1 MQYVIAVF
9 SALLPAFFLVGYVW
23 FRDKNKRE
31 PIREVL
37 RGVWNGVLSIA
48 LALIIVT
55 PCTWLQQLLP
65 FFAEGNGI
73 WGAVGTAFLSAAIPE
88 EIAKFVMFRSLVKDN
103 RYFDE
108 RMDGVVYAA
117 AVSMGFAGVENV
129 LYLLDNLDALLG
141 VGLIRA
147 LFSVPGHFFYA
158 VFMGYFY
165 SLACFGDGRK
175 KELNY
180 VLALLV
186 PIILHGVFDS
196 LLFVMPHITPIWV
209 LLVLILFVAFNIWIN
224 VMAHKRMRIVLKADE
239 DMFATQA
246 AEASVAQQIGVMT
259 GVQSEESF
267 GTEMEIPAGE
277 HMPTEQTEQTEPN

>member
-37 RGVWNGVLSIA
+37 RGVWNGVLSIV

-55 PCTWLQQLLP
+55 PCTWLQQFLP
-65 FFAEGNGI
+65 FFAEGNVI

-88 EIAKFVMFRSLVKDN
+88 EIAKFVMFRSLVKEN

-108 RMDGVVYAA
+108 RMDGIVYAA

-165 SLACFGDGRK
+165 SLACFGDKRRK
-175 KELNY
+175 VLNY

-186 PIILHGVFDS
+186 PILLHGIFDS
-196 LLFVMPHITPIWV
+196 LLFVMPHITTIGV
-209 LLVLILFVAFNIWIN
+209 FLALILFVAFNIWIN
-224 VMAHKRMRIVLKADE
+224 VMAHKRMRIVLETDKVMLE
-239 DMFATQA
+239 EQR
-246 AEASVAQQIGVMT
+246 AEEVLEET
-259 GVQSEESF
+259 PPSEEVRQL
-267 GTEMEIPAGE
+267 E
-277 HMPTEQTEQTEPN
+277 EPKLSKEFLPLEEPRISEETKDVPRN

>member
-37 RGVWNGVLSIA
+37 RGVWNGVLSIV

-55 PCTWLQQLLP
+55 PCTWLQQFLP
-65 FFAEGNGI
+65 FFAEGNVI

-88 EIAKFVMFRSLVKDN
+88 EIAKFVMFRSLVKEN

-108 RMDGVVYAA
+108 RMDGIVYAA

-147 LFSVPGHFFYA
+147 LFSVPGLFFLPFSRA
-158 VFMGYFY
+158 T
-165 SLACFGDGRK
+165 STP
-175 KELNY
+175 
-180 VLALLV
+180 LL
-186 PIILHGVFDS
+186 
-196 LLFVMPHITPIWV
+196 
-209 LLVLILFVAFNIWIN
+209 
-224 VMAHKRMRIVLKADE
+224 
-239 DMFATQA
+239 
-246 AEASVAQQIGVMT
+246 ASVTSAEKSLTM
-259 GVQSEESF
+259 F
-267 GTEMEIPAGE
+267 WLCWCLYFFMEFSTLSCLLCRILRQLGCSLPSSCSWHSIYG
-277 HMPTEQTEQTEPN
+277 